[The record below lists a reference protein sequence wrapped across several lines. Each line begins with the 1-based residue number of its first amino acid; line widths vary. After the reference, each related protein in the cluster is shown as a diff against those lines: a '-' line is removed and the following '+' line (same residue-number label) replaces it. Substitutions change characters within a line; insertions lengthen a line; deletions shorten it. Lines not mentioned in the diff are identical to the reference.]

1 MENRGSASDHA
12 RTVRVQF
19 MTMADNWQSGA
30 FHRFA
35 PHVLQAQVK
44 GGFQHLS
51 FQEYSPQ
58 FPHEI
63 YTLG

>member
-1 MENRGSASDHA
+1 M
-12 RTVRVQF
+12 QF

-44 GGFQHLS
+44 GGFPHLS
-51 FQEYSPQ
+51 FQEYSPH
-58 FPHEI
+58 FPHEL